1 MKLHWSPRSPFVRK
15 VMIVL
20 HETGQIDDVELLR
33 NVVAVHQ
40 PPNAEVI
47 ADNPLGKIPVLVTDT
62 GPLVD
67 SRVICEYLDELGGTK
82 LFPQDASRFQHLHW
96 QATADGLTDI
106 LLLWRT
112 ELLREN
118 GPWDAVV
125 AGWTQKVQATM
136 NTLEREAQD
145 LGALPFGIGQ
155 ISVVCAL
162 GQLDFRWAY
171 CDWRKHFPRLA
182 GIEAVWAQRTSV
194 KATAIRNDDETTMDD
209 VTSGQLCF
217 AVDESG

>member
-20 HETGQIDDVELLR
+20 HETGLINDVELLR
-33 NVVAVHQ
+33 NVVAVHL
-40 PPNAEVI
+40 PPNAEVM

-67 SRVICEYLDELGGTK
+67 SRVICEYLDALNGKK
-82 LFPQDASRFQHLHW
+82 LFPEDASRFQHLHW

-112 ELLREN
+112 ELIREN

-125 AGWTQKVQATM
+125 AGWTQKVQSTM
-136 NTLEREAQD
+136 DTLEREAHD

-162 GQLDFRWAY
+162 GQLDFRWA
-171 CDWRKHFPRLA
+171 DSHWREHFPKLA
-182 GIEAVWAQRTSV
+182 ANEAVWALRPSV
-194 KATAIRNDDETTMDD
+194 KATKIHNDDETAMDD
-209 VTSGQLCF
+209 ITSGQLRF
-217 AVDESG
+217 PVD